1 MMENHQRMNIA
12 ENVRLDQYTTL
23 HVGGV
28 ADYFI
33 DVTTMEELREACLFA
48 KQTGR
53 PPLILGGGSNLL
65 VSDDGY
71 RGAVLHIR
79 ISGRDYASDARDYV
93 SPEETVYLT
102 VGAGETFDDVVAE
115 TVSKGLWG
123 LENLSSIPGTA
134 GATPVQN
141 VGAYGIE
148 ISELI
153 VQVEAVHTTT
163 GEQKIF
169 LNEECGFSYRDSFF
183 KTEVGRLWV
192 ITAVTFRL
200 SKTPRPKLS
209 YNDLSPL
216 RKNEDVSID
225 AVRAHVQA
233 VRATKF
239 PDWTKVGTAGSFFKN
254 PIITATHFKQLQ
266 TLYPN
271 LPGYEQ
277 ADGGIKVS
285 LGWILD
291 KVCELK
297 GYRIDNVGLYDK
309 QALVLVAYEGA
320 TATGVKKFTEE
331 IKEKVRAATE
341 IFIECEVQFV

>member
-1 MMENHQRMNIA
+1 MNIA

-28 ADYFI
+28 ADYLI
-33 DVTTMEELREACLFA
+33 EVESVEALQEACKWA

-65 VSDDGY
+65 VSDEGY
-71 RGAVLHIR
+71 RGVVLHIN
-79 ISGRDYASDARDYV
+79 IKGRDYASDARDYV
-93 SPEETVYLT
+93 SPEGTVYLT
-102 VGAGETFDDVVAE
+102 VGAGEIFDDVVAE
-115 TVSKGLWG
+115 TVLRGLWG
-123 LENLSSIPGTA
+123 LENLSSIPGTT

-141 VGAYGIE
+141 VGAYGVE

-169 LNEECGFSYRDSFF
+169 LTEECRFSYRDSFF
-183 KTEVGRLWV
+183 KTERGRQWV

-200 SKTPRPKLS
+200 SKIAQPKLS
-209 YNDLSPL
+209 YNDLSSL
-216 RKNEDVSID
+216 RTNEDVSID
-225 AVRAHVQA
+225 AVRAHVQT

-254 PIITATHFKQLQ
+254 PIITPTHFKQLQ
-266 TLYPN
+266 TRYPD

-277 ADGGIKVS
+277 PDERIKVS

-291 KVCELK
+291 KICNLK

-320 TATGVKKFTEE
+320 TAAEVKKFTEE

-341 IFIECEVQFV
+341 ILIECEVQFV